1 MERKLKT
8 GYPSIDKPWLKY
20 YSKEAI
26 KAVFPQMSAYDY
38 LVQNNC
44 THLADTALIYFDK
57 ELSYGQLFKEINR
70 AANAFQTIGVDKGEI
85 VTICATTVPETIISI
100 YALNKI
106 GAIVDMYDPRK
117 GIVADTGSKVLIVLD
132 ILSEM
137 AEKYL
142 LHDTSFEHVIILSM
156 KDSMTSSAKMVYKF
170 KMRGKTRHFIKG
182 GIQWK
187 KFLDQAQKCEFND
200 EKLVVN
206 GDSAAAIV
214 HTGGTTGTPK
224 CVLLSNNNFNALA
237 HQYSYLG
244 LDYNRKQRFLD
255 IMPPFIAYG
264 LLLGMHMPLCLGISV
279 ILIPVFT
286 IKDFDKLIWKYK
298 PEHFSGVPTHF
309 EYLMLSPKIRNFS
322 LSFIVNPAVGGDK
335 ISINVENEINDFLR
349 NHYSNKKITK
359 GYGLTEASSTI
370 ASCTGKC
377 NSLGSV
383 GIPLIGNV
391 ISIFKPNTDIEL
403 TYYEEGEVCVIG
415 PTNMIKYFKNPEETQ
430 EIFKRHKDGKKWLH
444 TGDLGYMTEDGQLY
458 IIDRIKRM
466 YIRAEGYK
474 IFAKKIEMIIE
485 KCDAVGRC
493 VIVGIPDPNHT
504 QGQVP
509 KACIILDEKYCG
521 DKKTAVAEIT
531 KFCQDNLVERDFPEE
546 IVLYSD
552 FPLTAIGKVD
562 YRALEKEL

>member
-1 MERKLKT
+1 MKKEVQT

-142 LHDTSFEHVIILSM
+142 LDDTSFEHVIILSM
-156 KDSMTSSAKMVYKF
+156 KDSMTASAKMVYNF
-170 KMRGKTRHFIKG
+170 KMRGKSRQTINS
-182 GIQWK
+182 GIRWK
-187 KFLDQAQKCEFND
+187 EFLDRAQKCEIDD
-200 EKLVVN
+200 EKSAER
-206 GDSAAAIV
+206 GDGAAAIV

-237 HQYSYLG
+237 HQYRYLG
-244 LDYNRKQRFLD
+244 LDYNRKQKFLD
-255 IMPPFIAYG
+255 IMPIFIAYG
-264 LLLGMHMPLCLGISV
+264 LLWGIHMPLSLGITI
-279 ILIPVFT
+279 ILIPIFT
-286 IKDFDKLIWKYK
+286 LNELDSLIIKYH
-298 PEHFSGVPTHF
+298 PEHFAGVPMH
-309 EYLMLSPKIRNFS
+309 YIQLLNSVRLKKYD
-322 LSFIVNPAVGGDK
+322 LSFIKNPAVGGDNLNK
-335 ISINVENEINDFLR
+335 NDESRINSFLE
-349 NHYSNKKITK
+349 SNGCKKTIAK
-359 GYGLTEASSTI
+359 GYGLTEASSAI
-370 ASCTGKC
+370 SACCENC

-415 PTNMIKYFKNPEETQ
+415 PTNMIEYFKNPEETQ